1 MNALINMHKFCGMC
15 VLVHKYINFSKYTIC
30 IMYNNWKLHT
40 DNEINAFI
48 DKLLDIDFTTLTLML
63 MKSIKNVSLRSK
75 CNKVRLNKIRI
86 LHWT

>member
-15 VLVHKYINFSKYTIC
+15 VRVLMHKYINFSKYTIC

-48 DKLLDIDFTTLTLML
+48 DELLDIDFTTLTLMYFDVNVI
-63 MKSIKNVSLRSK
+63 KSDQTSKNITLDLIKS
-75 CNKVRLNKIRI
+75 
-86 LHWT
+86 